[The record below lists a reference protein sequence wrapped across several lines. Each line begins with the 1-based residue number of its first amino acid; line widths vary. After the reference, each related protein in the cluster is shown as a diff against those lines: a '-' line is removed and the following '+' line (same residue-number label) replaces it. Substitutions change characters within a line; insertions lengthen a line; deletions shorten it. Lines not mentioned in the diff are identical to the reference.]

1 MDRVL
6 SICLC
11 RKRGVAIRPSLPL
24 LQYRYNY
31 MLNSII
37 YCPKRS
43 MSTAHGQGDDVSLR
57 KASLGDSKQ
66 LTRSEMVNIALQQT
80 L

>member
-43 MSTAHGQGDDVSLR
+43 MSTAHGQDVSLR

-66 LTRSEMVNIALQQT
+66 LTRSEMVNIAPQQT

>member
-43 MSTAHGQGDDVSLR
+43 MSTAHGQDNVSLR
-57 KASLGDSKQ
+57 KASFGDSKQ